1 MSEKTRLEIEG
12 SQIRKDII
20 INKNDFNSKT
30 EVYSEEHDSAK
41 THNDETH
48 PLGKGTGHGGHTH
61 TTPKR
66 NASKADKE
74 RIDRTQIDTE
84 NGGGSHDIFGYNN
97 AGGRINSLRI
107 NIYNSENQ
115 YSKDLIDVSE
125 SEMSE
130 IDWK

>member
-12 SQIRKDII
+12 SQIRKDTV
-20 INKNDFNSKT
+20 INRNVFNSKT

-41 THNDETH
+41 THDDETH

-61 TTPKR
+61 TIPNR
-66 NASKADKE
+66 NASKTG
-74 RIDRTQIDTE
+74 IDRTQFDTE

-115 YSKDLIDVSE
+115 YSEDSIDVSE
-125 SEMSE
+125 SEMTE